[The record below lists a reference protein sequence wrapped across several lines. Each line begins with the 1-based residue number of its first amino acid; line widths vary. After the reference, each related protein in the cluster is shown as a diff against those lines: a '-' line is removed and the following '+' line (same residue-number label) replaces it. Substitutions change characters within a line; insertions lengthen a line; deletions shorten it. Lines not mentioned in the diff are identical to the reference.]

1 MINIFLL
8 NILTLC
14 IMKNAI
20 ITGTSSGLGFE
31 LVNKFIAE
39 NYNIISLSRSTC
51 SIKSSLVEHC
61 NFDIT
66 NPKSIS
72 ELKKLIQSKYKT
84 IDILINNAGMLIN
97 KPFVELSKKEFISVY
112 DVNFF
117 GVIELIQGILPF
129 FKSKSQIINISSIG
143 GINGTNKFKGLS
155 AYSSSKG
162 ALNILTEVLAEEF
175 KETGPVINSL
185 CLGSVQTKM
194 LEQAFPG
201 YKAQVQP
208 REMANFIY
216 DFSQSGGKVFN
227 GKIIPISLLDT

>member
-1 MINIFLL
+1 
-8 NILTLC
+8 
-14 IMKNAI
+14 MKNAI

-31 LVNKFIAE
+31 LVKKFVAE
-39 NYNIISLSRSTC
+39 NYNIISLSRSPC
-51 SIKSSLVEHC
+51 SIKSNLVEHF

-72 ELKKLIQSKYKT
+72 ELQKLIQSKYKT
-84 IDILINNAGMLIN
+84 IDILINNAGILIN
-97 KPFVELSKKEFISVY
+97 KPFVKLSKEEFISVY

-117 GVIELIQGILPF
+117 GVIELIREILPF
-129 FKSKSQIINISSIG
+129 LKSKSQIINISSIG
-143 GINGTNKFKGLS
+143 GISGTSKFKGLS

-175 KETGPVINSL
+175 KERGPVINSL

-194 LEQAFPG
+194 LEQAFPD

-208 REMANFIY
+208 KEMANFIY
-216 DFSQSGGKVFN
+216 DFSQTGGKVFN
-227 GKIIPISLLDT
+227 GKVIPVSLLGT

>member
-1 MINIFLL
+1 
-8 NILTLC
+8 
-14 IMKNAI
+14 MKNAI
-20 ITGTSSGLGFE
+20 ITGTSSGIGFE
-31 LVNKFIAE
+31 LVNKFITE